1 MKHIIQ
7 LQHHATTSTLIVE
20 EFGIAFRLAR
30 FGFTGH
36 CKARQKNKVNYINI
50 DHHVTMEEAQ
60 EVINRELNPETIE
73 LKPYTEQ
80 ANN

>member
-1 MKHIIQ
+1 MKYIIQ

-36 CKARQKNKVNYINI
+36 CKARQKGKVNYIDV
-50 DHHVTMEEAQ
+50 DHHVSIEEAQ
-60 EVINRELNPETIE
+60 EVINRELNPEAIE
-73 LKPYTEQ
+73 LKLYTEQ
-80 ANN
+80 ADN